1 MTPPGDLVLR
11 ADDQLLLAGRLRA
24 RAALDTTMTEAFTA
38 SYVIDGRR
46 GAVELGLA
54 AVRPPE
60 LRSRDTVTHEDG
72 DWSARPRRRWPGVV
86 LPGRGGQPGGGS
98 ARGCA

>member
-46 GAVELGLA
+46 VPSSWVWRRFARRSSAAGA
-54 AVRPPE
+54 P
-60 LRSRDTVTHEDG
+60 
-72 DWSARPRRRWPGVV
+72 
-86 LPGRGGQPGGGS
+86 
-98 ARGCA
+98 